1 MKTFLELYSDISEL
15 KVVDKA
21 ARRKAAEEFT
31 LYISECEVV
40 K

>member
-1 MKTFLELYSDISEL
+1 MIDFHAQA
-15 KVVDKA
+15 A
-21 ARRKAAEEFT
+21 ARRKAAEELT

>member
-1 MKTFLELYSDISEL
+1 MIDFHALA
-15 KVVDKA
+15 A